1 MPITKMAA
9 FLDMVCTD
17 VNSHVL
23 NSEKKS
29 QDVLSKSNK
38 AYWTVGKWHA
48 EFWEEKPA
56 EFQEKLLN
64 SNKNLLN
71 SKKNLLNSNKNV
83 LNSKENLLNSNKN
96 LLNSKKNLLNSNKN
110 VLNSKENLL
119 NSNKNLL
126 NSKKNLL
133 NSKKNLLNSKKNL
146 LNSNKCVGLSQ
157 QDESEFRTQLLCYK
171 VRRLSIYWV
180 ITLTCTLTSPAGGTK
195 DLGQM
200 DSYLPTFT

>member
-1 MPITKMAA
+1 MAA

-83 LNSKENLLNSNKN
+83 LNSK
-96 LLNSKKNLLNSNKN
+96 
-110 VLNSKENLL
+110 
-119 NSNKNLL
+119 KNLL

-171 VRRLSIYWV
+171 VRHLSIYWV
-180 ITLTCTLTSPAGGTK
+180 ITLTCTLTSPSGGTK

>member
-23 NSEKKS
+23 NSEQKS
-29 QDVLSKSNK
+29 QDVLDTFKYNK
-38 AYWTVGKWHA
+38 AYWTVGKLHA
-48 EFWEEKPA
+48 ELWEEKPA
-56 EFQEKLLN
+56 EFQEK
-64 SNKNLLN
+64 
-71 SKKNLLNSNKNV
+71 
-83 LNSKENLLNSNKN
+83 
-96 LLNSKKNLLNSNKN
+96 
-110 VLNSKENLL
+110 LL

-146 LNSNKCVGLSQ
+146 LNSKKNLLNSKKNLLNSKKNLLNSKKNLLNSNKFVGLSQ

-171 VRRLSIYWV
+171 VRRLSI
-180 ITLTCTLTSPAGGTK
+180 
-195 DLGQM
+195 
-200 DSYLPTFT
+200 

>member
-29 QDVLSKSNK
+29 QDVLDNSKSNK

-48 EFWEEKPA
+48 EFWEEKLT
-56 EFQEKLLN
+56 EFQEKLL
-64 SNKNLLN
+64 S
-71 SKKNLLNSNKNV
+71 SKKNV
-83 LNSKENLLNSNKN
+83 LNSKKH
-96 LLNSKKNLLNSNKN
+96 
-110 VLNSKENLL
+110 
-119 NSNKNLL
+119 LL

-146 LNSNKCVGLSQ
+146 LNSIKFVGLSQ

-195 DLGQM
+195 DFGQM

>member
-71 SKKNLLNSNKNV
+71 SKKNLLNSK
-83 LNSKENLLNSNKN
+83 KN
-96 LLNSKKNLLNSNKN
+96 LLNSKKNLLNSK
-110 VLNSKENLL
+110 
-119 NSNKNLL
+119 KNLL

-146 LNSNKCVGLSQ
+146 LNSNKFVGLSQ

-171 VRRLSIYWV
+171 VRRLSI
-180 ITLTCTLTSPAGGTK
+180 
-195 DLGQM
+195 
-200 DSYLPTFT
+200 